1 MSRIQQEPQQHIHD
15 RLCSELNEMSIRIK
29 LNSEEIYNEQTEGQK
44 VFIRESRKR
53 TPKPTDKELIE
64 LIERCR
70 DEMNQCTKPFKL
82 HR

>member
-29 LNSEEIYNEQTEGQK
+29 LHFMIPEQQRKK
-44 VFIRESRKR
+44 VFTDGRMPAE
-53 TPKPTDKELIE
+53 PTWQEVNDLLEQ
-64 LIERCR
+64 CR
-70 DEMNQCTKPFKL
+70 DEMNQCTRPFKL

>member
-1 MSRIQQEPQQHIHD
+1 MEEPQQHIHD

-29 LNSEEIYNEQTEGQK
+29 LHYMVPAETRKKLANDGKMPAEPTWHEIN
-44 VFIRESRKR
+44 
-53 TPKPTDKELIE
+53 ELIE
-64 LIERCR
+64 QCR